1 MIAIIKMYESIIK
14 KKKKKYDKIELLA
27 RTRLNS
33 VDHLISKSLT
43 DSYVSHDELVSI
55 NKVLK
60 EYDDIKEETKNS
72 NNVKKSLL
80 N

>member
-33 VDHLISKSLT
+33 VDHLISKSLLT
-43 DSYVSHDELVSI
+43 HKLVTM
-55 NKVLK
+55 N
-60 EYDDIKEETKNS
+60 
-72 NNVKKSLL
+72 
-80 N
+80 